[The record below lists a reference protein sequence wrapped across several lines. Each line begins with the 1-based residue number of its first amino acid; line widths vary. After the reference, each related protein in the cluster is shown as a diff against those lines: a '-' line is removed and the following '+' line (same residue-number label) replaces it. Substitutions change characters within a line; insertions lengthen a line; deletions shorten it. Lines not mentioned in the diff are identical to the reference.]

1 MDVSDHSDAT
11 ALVEVPRLVYPNSR
25 GVVVDKLDLV
35 GHNVQPI
42 SFGQKG
48 INFEADGLALLLQVQ
63 LQIPQSP
70 QQLQLFG
77 DDADVGNVI
86 DQLLTLS
93 KRVEIDFPRRLH
105 PLKKEVGR
113 KLLLLMHDR
122 IALLAFEV
130 I

>member
-1 MDVSDHSDAT
+1 MDVSDHSNAT

-35 GHNVQPI
+35 GHYVQPI

-86 DQLLTLS
+86 DQLLALS

>member
-1 MDVSDHSDAT
+1 MDVSDHSNAT

-35 GHNVQPI
+35 GHHVQPI

-86 DQLLTLS
+86 DQLLALS
-93 KRVEIDFPRRLH
+93 KRVEIEFPRRLH

>member
-1 MDVSDHSDAT
+1 M
-11 ALVEVPRLVYPNSR
+11 VEVPRLVYPNSR

-35 GHNVQPI
+35 GHYVQPI

-86 DQLLTLS
+86 DQLLALS